1 MHVRVS
7 CSSTIFGLPVG
18 DAGADAA
25 PPQRLKLTP
34 AQLRQDTKLVN
45 LLLNAVEG
53 AAEDDDGW
61 ARVNHVGN
69 QISNQASFD
78 SRNYGYST
86 LTKLLAATGLFE
98 MVDEGRSSVSV
109 REKLP
114 PEAASRN

>member
-1 MHVRVS
+1 M
-7 CSSTIFGLPVG
+7 
-18 DAGADAA
+18 AA
-25 PPQRLKLTP
+25 
-34 AQLRQDTKLVN
+34 AQ
-45 LLLNAVEG
+45 
-53 AAEDDDGW
+53 DDDGW

-98 MVDEGRSSVSV
+98 MIDEGRSSVSV

-114 PEAASRN
+114 PKSAPRS